1 MALQD
6 ELKTLGNAGSG
17 WLSWRRGPCQS
28 DAHAR
33 TGGKRAGKTH
43 IIVAVAALERTI
55 VALAGGG
62 VTGNGDNT
70 RSEGNEESRYAN
82 KHDEDEHERTRTR
95 VAVIVGFRPGARA
108 RIYTP
113 SGAVV

>member
-1 MALQD
+1 MRGAV
-6 ELKTLGNAGSG
+6 GSAGGVVHVSQTRMRG
-17 WLSWRRGPCQS
+17 RVARGPE
-28 DAHAR
+28 
-33 TGGKRAGKTH
+33 KTH

-70 RSEGNEESRYAN
+70 RSEGNEEGRYAN